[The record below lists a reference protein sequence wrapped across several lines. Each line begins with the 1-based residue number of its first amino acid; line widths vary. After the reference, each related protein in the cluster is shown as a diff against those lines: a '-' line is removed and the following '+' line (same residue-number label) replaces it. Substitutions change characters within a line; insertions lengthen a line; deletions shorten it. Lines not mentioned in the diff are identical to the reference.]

1 MEIETFF
8 FQLSEFVLHLGQR
21 EASAD
26 SNVAEHFL
34 ERIGNYLQILN
45 DMKTVLI
52 EEGDEDISPVIST
65 LMDDLEVIHG
75 RWTNIEA
82 GVHNL
87 HVFSNICNPVRV
99 HCEGQ
104 RGRRQLTIDYEKL
117 QFLREIGLS
126 WTKIAELFGVSRRT
140 LYNIRLRYN
149 MCDGLQSFTELSDNE
164 LLEVVEEIKHDMP
177 EIGYNMLKGILR
189 SRGINVPIIRIQQ
202 CIREVD
208 PINTS
213 LRWAAPT
220 SRRRYGVPY
229 PNFLW
234 HIDGNHKLIR

>member
-1 MEIETFF
+1 MWYTF
-8 FQLSEFVLHLGQR
+8 VK

-34 ERIGNYLQILN
+34 ESIGNYLQILN

-52 EEGDEDISPVIST
+52 EEGYEDISPVIST

-87 HVFSNICNPVRV
+87 YVFFLTYAVLSELI

-104 RGRRQLTIDYEKL
+104 RGRPQRTIDYEKL
-117 QFLREIGLS
+117 QFLSEKRLS

-140 LYNIRLRYN
+140 LYNIRLQYN
-149 MCDGLQSFTELSDNE
+149 ICDGLQSSTELSDNE
-164 LLEVVEEIKHDMP
+164 LLVIEEIKHDMP
-177 EIGYNMLKGILR
+177 EIGYNMSKGILR
-189 SRGINVPIIRIQQ
+189 S
-202 CIREVD
+202 
-208 PINTS
+208 
-213 LRWAAPT
+213 
-220 SRRRYGVPY
+220 
-229 PNFLW
+229 
-234 HIDGNHKLIR
+234 